1 MKLEQWVLF
10 IDMLGYQ
17 DINGA
22 ISDDKK
28 ANDFISF
35 MKENE
40 NLFSNQDSQENQ
52 NMYKNSTFDLYAF
65 YDIQRAFV
73 SDSLI
78 INFKPKEIEDKSINE
93 TKRVYHSANTLIIIL
108 NRLQSFIFNCAKSK
122 NILLRGG
129 VSNKYCHIHNNFA
142 VGKGLI
148 DAYNYESKFAN
159 YPRIAL
165 SKNISDNVQLIESM
179 NTIVK
184 FIYNKDTFLKVDNDN
199 IYYLDFIKFN
209 IALSEKA
216 NTVFPLGKKSL
227 DIVLTGYKN
236 CLENKLS
243 EMMERLCN
251 ATTEE
256 DKKRVIKVKSKI
268 DWAVSYYNES
278 VKELNPQYH
287 IK

>member
-73 SDSLI
+73 SDS
-78 INFKPKEIEDKSINE
+78 
-93 TKRVYHSANTLIIIL
+93 LIIIL